1 MCKSLKVLCSWCHSQ
16 GPAGHVSC
24 GFQLLSNLLPQLA
37 LDCPSLGGPRGKG
50 SGPGGDS
57 LRGSRRGLICW
68 CVDQVS
74 FSQASLFTCS
84 VECGWFMENA
94 QTGLYWLGLCKE
106 TRTVKPQPTLLT
118 FKGSQ
123 LMEEKN
129 PSASTCDCY
138 QTHSRLCDPN
148 SSLFL
153 CIVPLMS
160 SYVSWELYAQDVHIC
175 MFVYAHDPEE
185 RSRQDSLQH

>member
-1 MCKSLKVLCSWCHSQ
+1 M
-16 GPAGHVSC
+16 
-24 GFQLLSNLLPQLA
+24 
-37 LDCPSLGGPRGKG
+37 
-50 SGPGGDS
+50 
-57 LRGSRRGLICW
+57 
-68 CVDQVS
+68 
-74 FSQASLFTCS
+74 
-84 VECGWFMENA
+84 
-94 QTGLYWLGLCKE
+94 
-106 TRTVKPQPTLLT
+106 LT

-175 MFVYAHDPEE
+175 MFVYARDPEE